1 MSDRAA
7 IYTEMGKVRIWL
19 PHYALRLAIRPAGRM
34 RGNFVSVAEVA
45 HGDDLDAMFDMQ
57 EAMLPVLPKNVTVEV
72 VYREWGIPIRAGK
85 PGRLPES
92 PNRYS
97 QIPSGNG

>member
-1 MSDRAA
+1 MSD
-7 IYTEMGKVRIWL
+7 
-19 PHYALRLAIRPAGRM
+19 
-34 RGNFVSVAEVA
+34 NFVSLTEIV
-45 HGDDLDAMFDMQ
+45 HGDDLDALFDMQ
-57 EAMLPVLPKNVTVEV
+57 EAMLPVLPGNVTVEV